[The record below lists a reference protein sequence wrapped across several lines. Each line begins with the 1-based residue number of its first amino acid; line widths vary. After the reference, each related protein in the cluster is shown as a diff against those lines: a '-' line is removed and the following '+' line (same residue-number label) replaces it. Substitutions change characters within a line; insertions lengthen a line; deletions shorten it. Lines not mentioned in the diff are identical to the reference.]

1 MHILITKQ
9 EKKLVPIESIVTLF
23 VFGFIS
29 KTAKSFILNVRDKII
44 DALVTFVHHR
54 CLFCLSEK

>member
-9 EKKLVPIESIVTLF
+9 EKKLVPIESIVTL
-23 VFGFIS
+23 FGFIS